1 MSADTDSV
9 EKRYLSLHERYSVC
23 RRNSTFPAVVV
34 VVIAYSKASAL
45 PSTSFLARRITEL
58 QQHFPLLYASVEGAR
73 STKPYFQSRKEV
85 WPPSEILFHT
95 TYTPSSDAK
104 EELGQVFCE
113 EPDVLAK
120 KQDFYS
126 GPSWQVRIHTH
137 PAQPRAYLTLAI
149 DHIYNDG
156 RGLLALLGCLLAD
169 DISSLPYE
177 KLSSIPRVEDTV
189 DMKPSLGY
197 FLPIVF
203 DKLLLPKLPNFI
215 QSYFKKSPTWPST
228 SIRQGPIDLP
238 AGQSIISIPLD
249 LLSKLK
255 IVSKEHGI
263 KTLHGLL
270 KAIYMVGVWSVYRH
284 TLTPFIIRGS
294 TPRSE
299 RDSAL
304 GHPLCT
310 GNFVS
315 SHKVDIPLEGNDDFW
330 TVATKVSNHLIYP
343 QSIKYGRMDMGM
355 LACVPDGEFDP
366 PHEDPRRVT
375 KWEDFFLTQAYS
387 ETPFNESFSFSNLGV
402 TKLPQG
408 AEDLIWGQEASPYA
422 PPFNVSLIS
431 HEAGLRLV
439 TVWKEGSVAV
449 EAEVKRMETV
459 FEGVLRKLVEGVED
473 TTLASLTKL

>member
-1 MSADTDSV
+1 MSADTDTV

-34 VVIAYSKASAL
+34 VVVAYPNSSDL
-45 PSTSFLARRITEL
+45 PSTSFLEQQITEL
-58 QQHFPLLYASVEGAR
+58 QQHFPLLYASVEGSR
-73 STKPYFQSRKEV
+73 TTTPYFQSRKEV
-85 WPPSEILFHT
+85 WPPSVILFHT
-95 TYTPSSDAK
+95 TYTPLSDAK
-104 EELGQVFCE
+104 EELGEVFCK

-126 GPSWQVRIHTH
+126 GPSWQVRLHTH
-137 PAQPRAYLTLAI
+137 PAHSRAYLTLAI

-156 RGLLALLGCLLAD
+156 RGLIALLDCLLAD

-177 KLSSIPRVEDTV
+177 KLFSIPRVEDTI

-203 DKLLLPKLPNFI
+203 DKLLLPKLPDFI

-228 SIRQGPIDLP
+228 SIRQGPIGLP
-238 AGQSIISIPLD
+238 AGQSIIAIPLD

-270 KAIYMVGVWSVYRH
+270 KTIYMVGVWSVYRH
-284 TLTPFIIRGS
+284 TLTPFVIRGS

-299 RDSAL
+299 RDPKL

-310 GNFVS
+310 GNYVS
-315 SHKVDIPLEGNDDFW
+315 SHKVDIPLKGDDKFW
-330 TVATKVSNHLIYP
+330 TIATKVSDNLIDP
-343 QSIKYGRMDMGM
+343 QLIKFGRMDMGM
-355 LACVPDGEFDP
+355 LAWVPDGEFDP
-366 PHEDPRRVT
+366 PHEDSRRAT

-402 TKLPQG
+402 TKLPKR

-422 PPFNVSLIS
+422 PPFNVTLIS
-431 HEAGLRLV
+431 HEGGLRLV

-449 EAEVKRMETV
+449 KEEVKQMEKA
-459 FEGVLRKLVEGVED
+459 FGEVLRKLVEGVDD
-473 TTLASLTKL
+473 TTLASLIEV